1 MKCPLSLGLLFFL
14 APALPAADDPFAQNV
29 RPTEPLK
36 PAEQLPLFHVPE
48 GFEIQLFASEPD
60 IAKPM
65 NMAFDEQGRM
75 WLTSSL
81 EYPYP
86 VEPGQ
91 PARDTIK
98 ILADT
103 DGDGKAD
110 DIRTFADNLDIPIG
124 VLPYRGGAIAWSIPN
139 IWHLEDTDGDG
150 VCDQRTVLYGPL
162 GWRKDT
168 HGMNNSFRRGFDG
181 WMYLTH
187 GFNNETTVRASDG
200 STLEMQSGHTYRVRP
215 DGSHVDGHTFGQV
228 NPFGL
233 CFDSWG
239 NLYSADCH
247 SKPIYQLIRKGY
259 YPSFGKPH
267 DGLGFAPEMIDHSHN
282 STGIGGVVVC
292 EDERWPEEFR
302 MNSFVGNVVTS
313 RVNRDQLVF
322 HGSSPEAVEKPDLV
336 TCDDP
341 WFRPVDLQMGPDGA
355 LYIADFYNRIIG
367 HYEVPLDHPGRDRE
381 RGRIWRL
388 VPKDNKTTLRDC
400 DLSKKDAAGLIAA
413 TASSNL
419 TLRMNAMNQII
430 DRIGADAI
438 PALRETVASP
448 TASSLQVVHGLW
460 ALFQLKALDAL
471 HLDGFP
477 FKNPDAHVRAHALR
491 LVSEMTAGGLSDDTN
506 FFRMNSLLDPSPFVR
521 RAAAD
526 SLAWNPFPPL
536 APRLAALIESTPD
549 EDTHLR
555 HTARIALRENLTDEG
570 FAVLAE
576 KPLSEAQ
583 SRLVADIA
591 SHLKSPAAAAFL
603 LSHIEQHEN
612 DPDQLRAQ
620 LSTIAPNLPD
630 DALERAAQL
639 IQAKFPDNPEA
650 RVNLLLA
657 LMNGRPNGNTAL
669 KTVGRQLVLDWL
681 RAPVEPAW
689 QAAPVPTHPRSAS
702 PWFSQL
708 RASADGN
715 TDARFLCSLPPGGES
730 LTGVLRS
737 RAFPVPERLAFFLA
751 GHDGF
756 PDQPP
761 GGNNLLRLVETGSGE
776 ILAASPPPRNDL
788 AQRVEWDLTAHK
800 GKSARIEIV
809 DGDTGEAYAWLAAGR
824 FEPEVASLPAPG
836 DLSANAGL
844 ESVAR
849 LARQLDVRESAP
861 LLAKAL
867 AHPEATPSG
876 KAEAGQTIAAF
887 RDAPVLEALAALLA
901 RPDLGA
907 VSGKIIA
914 LFQPDAPVSADFI
927 FAESATPV
935 QQALAERLASTP
947 RGAEALVA
955 SMESGKASPQLL
967 RHAPVST
974 KLDASPD
981 AALKERVAKLAATLP
996 PVGEGINQLIAERL
1010 QAFRSSEKPDLEAG
1024 RAVFAAQC
1032 ALCHQIGGEGKIV
1045 GPQLDGVGNRGPDR
1059 LLEDILDPNR
1069 HVDPAFYVNVLTLTD
1084 GSVLSGLVREAAG
1097 SVSLTDIAGTETP
1110 LRPGAIAKRQES
1122 RLSLM
1127 PPTFG
1132 QSLTPEQTTQL
1143 LAYLT
1148 SLSKN

>member
-1 MKCPLSLGLLFFL
+1 MKHTFTLGFLLFL

-29 RPTEPLK
+29 RPTEPLTA
-36 PAEQLPLFHVPE
+36 AEQLPRFHVPE

-91 PARDTIK
+91 PARDTVK
-98 ILADT
+98 ILSDT
-103 DGDGKAD
+103 NGDGKAD

-139 IWHLEDTDGDG
+139 IWSLADTDGDG
-150 VCDQRTVLYGPL
+150 ICDQRTVLYGPL

-215 DGSHVDGHTFGQV
+215 DGSHVDGHTYGQV

-267 DGLGFAPEMIDHSHN
+267 DGLGFAPDMIDHSHN
-282 STGIGGVVVC
+282 STGIGGVVIC

-313 RVNRDQLVF
+313 RVNRDRLEF
-322 HGSSPEAVEKPDLV
+322 HGSSPKAIEMPDLV

-381 RGRIWRL
+381 RGRIWRV
-388 VPKDNKTTLRDC
+388 VPTGNKTTLREC
-400 DLSKKDAAGLIAA
+400 DLSKTDAAGLIAA

-419 TLRMNAMNQII
+419 TLRMNAMNQIV
-430 DRIGADAI
+430 DHIGADAI
-438 PALRETVASP
+438 PALKEAIGSR
-448 TASSLQVVHGLW
+448 SSDPNQVVHALW
-460 ALFQLKALDAL
+460 ALYQLRALDESITLSAL
-471 HLDGFP
+471 GHG
-477 FKNPDAHVRAHALR
+477 DALVRAHTLRAL
-491 LVSEMTAGGLSDDTN
+491 SEMGPLGDSLNAARLTALS
-506 FFRMNSLLDPSPFVR
+506 DPSPFVR

-526 SLAWNPFPPL
+526 SLGWNPFPPS
-536 APRLAALIESTPD
+536 APALVNLIESTPD

-570 FAVLAE
+570 FAALAG
-576 KPLSEAQ
+576 KPLSASQ
-583 SRLVADIA
+583 SGIVAEIA

-603 LSHIEQHEN
+603 LTHIESHEN
-612 DPDQLRAQ
+612 DPDQLRNQ

-630 DALERAAQL
+630 DALARAAQL
-639 IQAKFPDNPEA
+639 IQTKFPDSPEI
-650 RVNLLLA
+650 RINLLLA
-657 LMNGRPNGNTAL
+657 LISGRPTDKAAL
-669 KTVGRQLVLDWL
+669 KSVGRQLVLDWL
-681 RAPVEPAW
+681 ASPTEAAW
-689 QAAPVPTHPRSAS
+689 QAVPVPGKPESRS
-702 PWFSQL
+702 PWFSQI

-715 TDARFLCSLPPGGES
+715 SDARFLCSLPEGGER
-730 LTGVLRS
+730 LTGILRS
-737 RAFPVPERLAFFLA
+737 RAFAVPERLVLFLA

-756 PDQPP
+756 PNNPP
-761 GGNNLLRLVETGSGE
+761 GGNNLIRLVETAGGE
-776 ILAASPPPRNDL
+776 ILASSPPPRNDI
-788 AQRVEWDLTAHK
+788 AQRIEWDLAPHSGKTA
-800 GKSARIEIV
+800 RLEIV

-824 FEPEVASLPAPG
+824 FDPDLTSIPAPG
-836 DLSANAGL
+836 SLAEGAGL
-844 ESVAR
+844 EAVAR
-849 LARQLDVRESAP
+849 LARDLDVQEGAP
-861 LLAKAL
+861 LLLKSLTDAK
-867 AHPEATPSG
+867 TPASAR
-876 KAEAGQTIAAF
+876 AEVARTLAAF
-887 RDAPVLEALAALLA
+887 RGSPVLEALAPLLA
-901 RPDLGA
+901 RPDIGA
-907 VSGKIIA
+907 ASDKIIA
-914 LFQPDAPVSADFI
+914 LFQADAPVSADFI
-927 FAESATPV
+927 FAETSTPI
-935 QQALAERLASTP
+935 QQALAEQLASTP
-947 RGAEALVA
+947 PGAEALVA
-955 SMESGKASPQLL
+955 AMESGKASPQLL
-967 RHAPVST
+967 RHSPVST
-974 KLDASPD
+974 KLDASPE

-996 PVGEGINQLIAERL
+996 PAGEGIDQLIAERL
-1010 QAFRSSEKPDLEAG
+1010 AAYRLAPSADIAVG
-1024 RAVFAAQC
+1024 RALFAAQC

-1069 HVDPAFYVNVLTLTD
+1069 HVDPAFYVNVLTLTN

-1097 SVSLTDIAGTETP
+1097 SVSLVDVAGNETP
-1110 LRPGAIAKRQES
+1110 LRPDTIAKRQES

-1132 QSLTPEQTTQL
+1132 QSLTPDQTTQL